1 MSRRR
6 RPYAARLALGLV
18 LFWALFLPGIGA
30 GDHHLFL
37 DVRPPLVLL
46 VLLALLGVMGLARR
60 QLLGSVRWLFAALL
74 LILAGLQ
81 FADAAV
87 ERLLDRPLD
96 AYFDLR
102 HVPNLL
108 GLYLNAAGPGPGSL
122 VVAGAAIALVVIFV
136 LLAYAIASVELAMKR
151 PQVALASILASIAGF
166 ALLGVPPSLGGS
178 LVNTSAAA
186 ASWQQAS
193 AAGRAFAVIYGLD
206 KRYDAALA
214 TSQPALGPLPG
225 LKGRDVYL
233 VFIESYG
240 TVVLDEPVYHA
251 ALAPAFQ
258 DFAATVGDAGYHLV
272 SSRLVSPTYGGGSW
286 LAHGSIA
293 SGLKLD
299 PLLAELIVNSDRKAL
314 PRYLSAA
321 GYRTVEV
328 MPGIKKPNPDAAFW
342 GFDAHYDASEL
353 GYAGPAFGWF
363 DIPDQYTLA
372 QFAARELTPDHGPL
386 FAQLVLVSSHT
397 PFAPVP
403 PYLVDWR
410 DVGAYDTVK
419 HDDWTRIYAPPDWNN
434 LDRPYLDS
442 IAYDL
447 RVLGTWL
454 AGLDKDALVI
464 ILGDHQPP
472 DLTRGANKAWTVPIH
487 VLSRDPDLVRP
498 FENLGYVA
506 GVEPPPRDDA
516 DGMEKFLT
524 EFLAAFAPNVATTAS
539 APRQSPD
546 APAVFQP

>member
-1 MSRRR
+1 M
-6 RPYAARLALGLV
+6 RLGFGLV
-18 LFWALFLPGIGA
+18 LIWALFLPGISA
-30 GDHHLFL
+30 GDHHLLL
-37 DVRPPLVLL
+37 DFRPPLVLL
-46 VLLALLGVMGLARR
+46 ALLALLGLMGLARR
-60 QLLGSVRWLFAALL
+60 QLWASLRWLFAALL

-87 ERLLDRPLD
+87 ERLLDRPFD

-108 GLYLNAAGPGPGSL
+108 GLYLNAAGPGRGGL
-122 VVAGAAIALVVIFV
+122 VIAGAAIALVVIFV
-136 LLAYAIASVELAMKR
+136 LLAYAIASIELAAKR

-166 ALLGVPPSLGGS
+166 ALFAVPPSLGGS
-178 LVNTSAAA
+178 WVNASAATA
-186 ASWQQAS
+186 AWQQAS
-193 AAGRAFAVIYGLD
+193 AAGRAFAVIHGLD
-206 KRYDAALA
+206 KRYDTAL
-214 TSQPALGPLPG
+214 TTPQPALGPLPG

-240 TVVLDEPVYHA
+240 SVVLDDPIYHA
-251 ALAPAFQ
+251 ALAPALQ
-258 DFAATVGDAGYHLV
+258 GFATTAGDAGYHLV

-299 PLLAELIVNSDRKAL
+299 SLLAELIVNSDRKSL

-321 GYRTVEV
+321 GYRTVEI
-328 MPGIKKPNPDAAFW
+328 MPGIKKPNPEAAFW
-342 GFDAHYDASEL
+342 GFDAHYYAREL
-353 GYAGPAFGWF
+353 AYAGPEFGWF

-372 QFAARELTPDHGPL
+372 QFSARELGPAHGPL

-403 PYLVDWR
+403 PYLDDWR
-410 DVGAYDTVK
+410 DVGAYDTIK
-419 HDDWTRIYAPPDWNN
+419 RDEWARIYAPPDWNN

-447 RVLGTWL
+447 KVLGSWL

-472 DLTRGANKAWTVPIH
+472 DLTRGADKAWTVPIH

-498 FENLGYVA
+498 FENSGYVA
-506 GVEPPPRDDA
+506 GDEPPPRDDA
-516 DGMEKFLT
+516 EGMEKFLA
-524 EFLAAFAPNVATTAS
+524 EFLTDFAPSVATTAS
-539 APRQSPD
+539 APQQSPD